1 MVFYTIAYGNNDD
14 NRQGIFVL
22 NFDEEEK
29 GMKVLK
35 FYTTLNKPASF
46 VIKDKKM
53 FLSSINVE
61 NKKGFISIINI
72 ENDLEW
78 VEEKTYEQEYF
89 YSHLALSKSGNYL
102 LGASFYEGVDAVFSI
117 ENLVKPISKHI
128 HTFRKRTDKPIQQAT
143 HSHYIGMTPDEK
155 YIYSADIGTDEVF
168 VYDFQHGIITLNKER
183 TLDRPLGKG
192 PRLMPFSNNENF
204 AYLINELSNEVDV
217 FSYKDGNFLE
227 IQSISTLDKKFTGE
241 NTAAGIKISENSK
254 YLAVTN
260 RGEDSVVIYNIEET
274 NGFLSLKSRI
284 FTGKKPRDIAFV
296 GDNYILVCTQDDNKI
311 EVIEI
316 SEESHLLNSTV
327 EIPCPVFII

>member
-1 MVFYTIAYGNNDD
+1 MIFYIIAYGNGTD

-29 GMKVLK
+29 TIKLLS
-35 FYTTLNKPASF
+35 FYPTLNKPASF

-89 YSHLALSKSGNYL
+89 YSHLSLSKNGNYL

-117 ENLVKPISKHI
+117 ENLVEPNSKNI
-128 HTFRKRTDKPIQQAT
+128 HTFRKRTDKPIQQAP
-143 HSHYIGMTPDEK
+143 HSHYIGITPDEK
-155 YIYSADIGTDEVF
+155 YIYSADIGTDEVL
-168 VYDFQHGIITLNKER
+168 VYDFQDGIITLNNEK
-183 TLDRPLGKG
+183 TLDRSIGKG
-192 PRLMPFSNNENF
+192 PRLMLFSANEKF
-204 AYLINELSNEVDV
+204 SYLINELSNEVDV

-227 IQSISTLDKKFTGE
+227 IQSISTLDKKFFGE
-241 NTAAGIKISENSK
+241 NTAAGIKVSENSK

-260 RGEDSVVIYNIEET
+260 RGEDSVVIYDIDKIT
-274 NGFLSLKSRI
+274 GLLSFKARI
-284 FTGKKPRDIAFV
+284 YVGKKPRDIAFA
-296 GDNYILVCTQDDNKI
+296 GDSYILVCAQDDNKI
-311 EVIEI
+311 EVIGI
-316 SEESHLLNSTV
+316 SEDSCLLNINV
-327 EIPCPVFII
+327 EIPCPVCII